1 MSEPLRAAAPALST
15 MDNTIRVLLF
25 GSLRERLG
33 REVLVPLAGET
44 VGDVWE
50 SVTARCAGS
59 WPGRAGLRCARNL
72 EYCSWDDAVQPGD
85 ELAFMPP
92 VCGGSTDHDGVTV
105 ALTGAPID
113 AGALLNSAG
122 VDEDGAVACFVGRV
136 RNHSNGVLIHALD
149 YEAYGPMA
157 LSMMRTIARDAR
169 ARHGLSTI
177 VLVHRV
183 GALAVGDVAIVVV
196 ASSAHRAAAL
206 DACSEV
212 VEAVK
217 ADVPIWKREHTAAGA
232 CWVDARGAVGTH
244 V

>member
-1 MSEPLRAAAPALST
+1 MSEPLRAPAPPLPTLDSA
-15 MDNTIRVLLF
+15 IRVLLF
-25 GSLRERLG
+25 GSLREQMG
-33 REVLVPLAGET
+33 MEVLVPLAGGT
-44 VGDVWE
+44 VSDVWE

-59 WPGRAGLRCARNL
+59 RPSRAGLRCARNL
-72 EYCSWDDAVQPGD
+72 EYCSWDDVVQPGD

-92 VCGGSTDHDGVTV
+92 VCGGSTDHDGITV

-113 AGALLNSAG
+113 AGALLKG
-122 VDEDGAVACFVGRV
+122 TGGDEDGAVACFVGRV
-136 RNHSNGVLIHALD
+136 RNHSNGAVIHALD
-149 YEAYGPMA
+149 YEAYAPMA

-183 GALAVGDVAIVVV
+183 GALAVGAVAVVVV

-232 CWVDARGAVGTH
+232 RWVDARSAVGTH

>member
-1 MSEPLRAAAPALST
+1 MSEPPRVAAPSLPT
-15 MDNTIRVLLF
+15 MNRAIRVLLF
-25 GSLRERLG
+25 GSLRERMG
-33 REVLVPLAGET
+33 REVLVRLAGGT
-44 VGDVWE
+44 VSDVWE
-50 SVTARCAGS
+50 SVTAQCAG
-59 WPGRAGLRCARNL
+59 GRPSRIGLRCARNL
-72 EYCSWDDAVQPGD
+72 EFCSWDDVVQPGD

-92 VCGGSTDHDGVTV
+92 VCGGSTDDEVVSV
-105 ALTGAPID
+105 ALTDAPID

-122 VDEDGAVACFVGRV
+122 SDEDGAVACFVGRV
-136 RNHSNGVLIHALD
+136 RNHSNGALIHALD

-157 LSMMRTIARDAR
+157 LSTMRTIARDAC

-183 GALAVGDVAIVVV
+183 GALAVGDVAVVVV

-232 CWVDARGAVGTH
+232 RWVDARGAVGTH